1 MAAMDVEDA
10 AYEGIWW
17 FVDEIVVGM
26 GGRGTRGEGRPAT
39 VKHQKPERRRAERTM
54 EGGSHLPVGGREGT
68 SSADEIAGDVDVRW
82 AEKENLL
89 LLLLVGGR
97 RCGVEEKK
105 KVTSAGVR
113 LGQAVSQS
121 VKSRSNS
128 RIARMTASIII
139 PRTTKYIKDKI
150 EGIGL

>member
-1 MAAMDVEDA
+1 MGASGGSWMRLWLEWAGEGERRGQTCDGEALETGETTSGED
-10 AYEGIWW
+10 
-17 FVDEIVVGM
+17 D
-26 GGRGTRGEGRPAT
+26 GRGKSLTSWWQRRGRW
-39 VKHQKPERRRAERTM
+39 Q
-54 EGGSHLPVGGREGT
+54 T

-82 AEKENLL
+82 AEKEILL

-139 PRTTKYIKDKI
+139 PRTTNYIKDKI